1 MPSIKQDTA
10 QQKALNNIARQLDFV
25 EAMNNVINGAA
36 KDTFVG
42 FGKGKGII
50 KIPIEAGSKE
60 YPKLIRVVRDVRT
73 RTVKEIQTQAAK
85 FNIEMDKADMDIIN
99 GCDSADEPEAVT
111 PYAQEGPE
119 GEGEMPAYASE
130 TPTHQSQQMDFGAG
144 YPADVGVPEEFM

>member
-73 RTVKEIQTQAAK
+73 RTVKEIQTQAA
-85 FNIEMDKADMDIIN
+85 
-99 GCDSADEPEAVT
+99 
-111 PYAQEGPE
+111 
-119 GEGEMPAYASE
+119 
-130 TPTHQSQQMDFGAG
+130 
-144 YPADVGVPEEFM
+144 